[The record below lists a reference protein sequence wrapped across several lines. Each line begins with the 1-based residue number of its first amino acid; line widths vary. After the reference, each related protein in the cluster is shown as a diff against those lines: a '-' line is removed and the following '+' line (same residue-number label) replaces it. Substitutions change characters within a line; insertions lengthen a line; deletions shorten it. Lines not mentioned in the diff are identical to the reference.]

1 MITERDLD
9 QAHAL
14 LGRLR
19 GAINEAIVG
28 QKTVVDATLIALL
41 CRGNLLLEGVPG
53 LGKTLLVRAL
63 ASALGLRFS
72 RIQFTPDLM
81 PADILGTNILSEDGG
96 RRQFTYSPGPI
107 FANVVLADEVNRA
120 TPKTQ
125 AALLEAMEERTV
137 TVGKAT
143 YPLDAPF
150 IVLATQNPIEMEGTY
165 PLPEAQI
172 DRFLFKASVGY
183 PSLEDLTAIT
193 ERNTESAGLTLPKP
207 VASAEEIL
215 SAQAVVREIPIAWPL
230 RQYVS
235 RLVLATHPESEHAPK
250 DVKSFVEYGASPRA
264 AIAVILG
271 AKAHALLAGEPNV
284 RKVDIEAV
292 FRPALVHRVILNFRG
307 EAEGV
312 SVSTLLEQAWKETP
326 VL

>member
-1 MITERDLD
+1 MITDRELD
-9 QAHAL
+9 AAHAL

-19 GAINEAIVG
+19 EAIDEVIVG
-28 QKTVVDATLIALL
+28 QKPVVDATLIALL

-81 PADILGTNILSEDGG
+81 PADILGTNILTEDGG

-125 AALLEAMEERTV
+125 SALLEAMEERTV
-137 TVGKAT
+137 TVGKTT
-143 YPLDAPF
+143 YPLEAPF

-165 PLPEAQI
+165 PLPEAQV
-172 DRFLFKASVGY
+172 DRFLFKVLIGY
-183 PSLEDLTAIT
+183 PSLEELVEIT
-193 ERNTESAGLTLPKP
+193 ERNTEGGGLVLPAP
-207 VASAEEIL
+207 VATAPEVL
-215 SAQAVVREIPIAWPL
+215 AAQAVVREIPIAEPL
-230 RQYVS
+230 RQYVA
-235 RLVLATHPESEHAPK
+235 RLVFATHPTSEHAPK
-250 DVKSFVEYGASPRA
+250 DVKAFVEYGASPRA

-284 RKVDIEAV
+284 RKADLEAV
-292 FRPALVHRVILNFRG
+292 FRPALVHRVIRNFKG

-312 SVSTLLEQAWKETP
+312 SVAALLDQVWKETP